1 MMNISLKRKFAII
14 SATIAS
20 LLSIV
25 SSASAASNPTSLI
38 AQGCTCQGKPVPE
51 RLCPLIHCPDA
62 TVPSND
68 TNRTT
73 TSNVSNDKLAE
84 SRVGNGRTIDR
95 VQPSRKISGH
105 LVGNGLWSDPRKP
118 LATEKLNWFDQ

>member
-1 MMNISLKRKFAII
+1 
-14 SATIAS
+14 
-20 LLSIV
+20 
-25 SSASAASNPTSLI
+25 
-38 AQGCTCQGKPVPE
+38 
-51 RLCPLIHCPDA
+51 LCPLIHCPDA